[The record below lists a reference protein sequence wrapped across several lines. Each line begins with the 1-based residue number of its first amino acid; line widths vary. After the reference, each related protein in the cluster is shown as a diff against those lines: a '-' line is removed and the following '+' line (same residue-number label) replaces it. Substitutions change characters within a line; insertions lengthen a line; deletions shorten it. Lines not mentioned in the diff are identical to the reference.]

1 MPTNMYIDAK
11 GNLHNLTG
19 GGAEKGSVS
28 VVADTLAQ
36 RDSAGRLKAAAP
48 VKDEDLCTRGY
59 TRNAYTPIDQEV
71 EFSITGWSG
80 SAGATT
86 SSFIRVPF
94 DGWVYVHGFE
104 RQEFMDILVYENN
117 TTTKVTFRVRSLQY
131 YSVVPSTGGFY
142 FYTIAPVRAGQ
153 YVRIMVPQYTRGG
166 TIKGWFLRAN
176 GVKT

>member
-1 MPTNMYIDAK
+1 MATQFYIDAQ
-11 GNLHNLTG
+11 GNPVNLTG

-28 VVADTLAQ
+28 VVADTLAR

-59 TRNAYTPIDQEV
+59 TRNAYTPINQEV

-80 SAGATT
+80 STRAIT
-86 SSFIRVPF
+86 SGFIRVPF

-104 RQEFMDILVYENN
+104 YQPYMDILVYENN
-117 TTTKVTFRVRSLQY
+117 TTTKVTFITRSMQY
-131 YSVVPSTGGFY
+131 YTTLPSTGGYY
-142 FYTIAPVRAGQ
+142 FYDVAPVRAGQ
-153 YVRIMVPQYTRGG
+153 YVRVMVHSNNFGG
-166 TIKGWFLRAN
+166 VVKGWFLRAN